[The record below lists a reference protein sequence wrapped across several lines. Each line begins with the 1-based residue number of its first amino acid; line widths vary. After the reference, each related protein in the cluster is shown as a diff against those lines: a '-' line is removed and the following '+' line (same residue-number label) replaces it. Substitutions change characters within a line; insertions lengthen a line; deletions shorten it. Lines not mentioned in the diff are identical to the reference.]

1 MRRIAVVILAA
12 GKGTRMKSG
21 RPKVLHPLAGRP
33 LLEHALSLADVL
45 EPDRIVVVTSENLRD
60 AAASL
65 EAPRAPVTTVVQE
78 PQLGTGH
85 AVMMA
90 RDALQGFEGDVLVL
104 FADTPLIRPNTMHA
118 LLETIQGDA
127 SVAALG
133 FEPDDAAQ
141 YGRLV
146 VDDAGSLS
154 RIVEFADADEAE
166 RNISLCNAGLMAI
179 KAEMLFEL
187 LDALGDKNA
196 QGEYYL
202 TDLVEVARE
211 RGLPCAHSI
220 APAEEVMGINDRA
233 QLAAAE
239 AVMQQRMRLA
249 AMEGGVTLLDPASV
263 FFNYDTVLKA
273 DVLIG
278 PNVVFGPGVVIEQ
291 DVEIKAFCHL
301 EGVHI
306 HENAVVGP
314 FARLRPGTEVGAG
327 AKIGNF
333 VETKNAQVEPGAKI
347 SHLSYIGDA
356 RVGARA
362 NIGAG
367 TITCN
372 YDGFRKSHTDI
383 GEDAFIGSNT
393 SLVAPVSVGARALV
407 GAGSVIT
414 RDVADDAVAVTRAE
428 QRELPGAE
436 ARRRARL
443 RRVHLKGGQTAK

>member
-202 TDLVEVARE
+202 TDVVEIANA
-211 RGLPCAHSI
+211 RGLTCTYVVGD
-220 APAEEVMGINDRA
+220 ELELLGINNRV
-233 QLAAAE
+233 QLAQAE
-239 AVMQQRMRLA
+239 QVVQSQWRQQVMM
-249 AMEGGVTLLDPASV
+249 GGATLIDPASV
-263 FFNYDTVLKA
+263 WLSYDTK
-273 DVLIG
+273 IG
-278 PNVVFGPGVVIEQ
+278 QDVVIEP
-291 DVEIKAFCHL
+291 D
-301 EGVHI
+301 
-306 HENAVVGP
+306 
-314 FARLRPGTEVGAG
+314 
-327 AKIGNF
+327 
-333 VETKNAQVEPGAKI
+333 
-347 SHLSYIGDA
+347 
-356 RVGARA
+356 
-362 NIGAG
+362 
-367 TITCN
+367 
-372 YDGFRKSHTDI
+372 RKS
-383 GEDAFIGSNT
+383 
-393 SLVAPVSVGARALV
+393 VV
-407 GAGSVIT
+407 
-414 RDVADDAVAVTRAE
+414 
-428 QRELPGAE
+428 
-436 ARRRARL
+436 
-443 RRVHLKGGQTAK
+443 